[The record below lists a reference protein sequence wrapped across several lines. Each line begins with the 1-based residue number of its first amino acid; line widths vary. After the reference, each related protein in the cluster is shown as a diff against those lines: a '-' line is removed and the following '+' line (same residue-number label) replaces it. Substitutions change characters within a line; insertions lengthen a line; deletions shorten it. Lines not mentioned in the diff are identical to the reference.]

1 MGDKDM
7 SIVMHNVSG
16 PFTIGDKTF
25 PHGVRE
31 VVIADDGTITV
42 NGKPIDQCNVNE
54 IEQSG
59 LHISVTGSIE
69 SVILSDV
76 PAIFHGRVG
85 EVHASDGCVSCENI
99 SGNVTTQG
107 GSVSVSGDVKGN
119 INTNGGSYI
128 ESHYYNK

>member
-1 MGDKDM
+1 MGYKDM
-7 SIVMHNVSG
+7 SMVMHNVSG

-25 PHGVRE
+25 PNGVRE
-31 VVIADDGTITV
+31 VVIADDGTISV
-42 NGKPIDQCNVNE
+42 NGKPIDQCDINE

-69 SVILSDV
+69 SVILSAV
-76 PAIFHGRVG
+76 PATFHGNVG
-85 EVHASDGCVSCENI
+85 SVHASNGSVACENVD
-99 SGNVTTQG
+99 GDVTTQG
-107 GSVSVSGDVKGN
+107 GSVAVSGEVRGS